1 MDLTSAI
8 TFARTT
14 THSVLVTIRRD
25 GRPQLSNVL
34 HQIEDDGTIR
44 ISSTAMRA
52 KFRNLA
58 RQPWAAL
65 HVTRED
71 FYAYVVIEADVTIMP
86 FTQSPG
92 DATSDALLDHYR
104 ALMGEPEDEAA
115 FRASQVADGRSL
127 ALLTPTRAYGM
138 LQLPTSGE

>member
-1 MDLTSAI
+1 MDLSAAVA
-8 TFARTT
+8 FARTT
-14 THSVLVTIRRD
+14 TRSVLVTVRRD

-44 ISSTAMRA
+44 ISSTATRA

-71 FYAYVVIEADVTIMP
+71 FRAYVVIEADVTIMP
-86 FTQSPG
+86 FAASPA
-92 DATSDALLDHYR
+92 DATADALLDHYR
-104 ALMGEPEDEAA
+104 KLLGEPEDEAA

-127 ALLTPTRAYGM
+127 ALLTPVRAYGM
-138 LQLPTSGE
+138 LQLPTPGD

>member
-1 MDLTSAI
+1 MDLDTAI
-8 TFARTT
+8 GFARTT
-14 THSVLVTIRRD
+14 THSVLTTIRRD

-44 ISSTAMRA
+44 ISSTETRA

-58 RQPWAAL
+58 RTPWAAL
-65 HVTRED
+65 HVTRSD
-71 FYAYVVIEADVTIMP
+71 FYAYAVIEADVTIMP
-86 FTQSPG
+86 FARSPD

-104 ALMGEPEDEAA
+104 QLMGDPEDEAA

-127 ALLTPTRAYGM
+127 ALLTPVRAYGM
-138 LQLPTSGE
+138 LPLPTSGD

>member
-1 MDLTSAI
+1 MDLGTAI
-8 TFARTT
+8 DFARTT
-14 THSVLVTIRRD
+14 TRSVLVTMRRD

-44 ISSTAMRA
+44 ISSTRSRA

-71 FYAYVVIEADVTIMP
+71 FYAYAVIEADVTIMP
-86 FTQSPG
+86 FTTSPD
-92 DATSDALLDHYR
+92 DATADALLDHYR
-104 ALMGEPEDEAA
+104 ALMGDPADEAA

-127 ALLTPTRAYGM
+127 ALLAPTRAYGM
-138 LQLPTSGE
+138 LQLPGSAD